1 MKNAAERR
9 EILMKPEFSKTPEY
23 TMLREGRITEFNAS
37 FEDANTV
44 DLQNLD
50 FRDLDLRGLE
60 ITKMDLRGCYFR
72 QTDLRG
78 LDLSECNLE
87 GASIHSAKI
96 SGVLFP
102 KELSASEILLSL
114 QFGTR
119 LRYGT

>member
-1 MKNAAERR
+1 
-9 EILMKPEFSKTPEY
+9 
-23 TMLREGRITEFNAS
+23 MLREGRVTEFNAK
-37 FEDANTV
+37 FEGAETV

-60 ITKMDLRGCYFR
+60 IAKLDLRGSYFR
-72 QTDLRG
+72 QSDLRG
-78 LDLSECNLE
+78 LNLSECNLD

-119 LRYGT
+119 LRYGS

>member
-1 MKNAAERR
+1 
-9 EILMKPEFSKTPEY
+9 MKPELSNSPEY
-23 TMLREGRITEFNAS
+23 QMLREGRVTEFNAK
-37 FEDANTV
+37 FEGVDCV

-50 FRDLDLRGLE
+50 FRDLDLRGLQ
-60 ITKMDLRGCYFR
+60 ITKINFQGSYFR
-72 QTDLRG
+72 QADLRG
-78 LDLSECNLE
+78 LDLSQCNLE

-119 LRYGT
+119 LRYGI